1 MADMIFNLIYC
12 NKRGRDSTRILGRD
26 NIRPSCSTT
35 STEPALDFPI
45 QKNLNYL
52 LFFYFTLIH
61 WLLHVLQKIFRNKKL
76 HASNMLSG
84 KKLLHGHLILYF
96 DGNIILKLEDTEL
109 KRTWVEGLIEWQL
122 RFEGFYNFNAK
133 RHSVQD

>member
-12 NKRGRDSTRILGRD
+12 NKRGRDSTRILGRG

-52 LFFYFTLIH
+52 VFLFYAYPLTPTCIK
-61 WLLHVLQKIFRNKKL
+61 KIFRNKKL

-109 KRTWVEGLIEWQL
+109 KRT
-122 RFEGFYNFNAK
+122 
-133 RHSVQD
+133 